1 MDGGLLPA
9 APFFFSPERERA
21 QWVGTEGEGERISSR
36 LHAEHGTPWGTQS
49 HDPEI
54 MT

>member
-1 MDGGLLPA
+1 VSGGGA
-9 APFFFSPERERA
+9 E
-21 QWVGTEGEGERISSR
+21 GMGEGEGERISSR
-36 LHAEHGTPWGTQS
+36 LHAEHGTQCGAQS